1 MSSIGYNENYV
12 KSVFISFWP
21 AIKNKSPIEAMKE
34 SSNNYV
40 AKGLNNMN
48 ETALKSDHPY

>member
-1 MSSIGYNENYV
+1 LVIE
-12 KSVFISFWP
+12 KTIRDILISFCP
-21 AIKNKSPIEAMKE
+21 AIKNESPLEAMKE

-40 AKGLNNMN
+40 AEGLNNMN